1 MIISISNHKGG
12 VGKTTTALNLAASLA
27 SLKKTV
33 LLIDLDPQAS
43 LTISTGH
50 NPDSFPENVYTAL
63 VNNKPLALSVQATSM
78 ENVSIIPSNI
88 DLSAFEVELQT
99 TLSREFKLKNA
110 IQKLPRH
117 DFIIIDCPPALG
129 NLTINALTAS
139 DLVLVPVQA
148 EYLALRA
155 LQKHNELVDLVKK
168 NTNPKI
174 HTKYLVTMFNKGT
187 LHAGEVLTEAHN
199 LYKNI
204 FKTVIPRTIKFPDAV
219 TAGKAL
225 IQIMPESSGAEAYK
239 SVAKELI

>member
-1 MIISISNHKGG
+1 MIIAISNHKGG

-27 SLKKTV
+27 TLKKSV
-33 LLIDLDPQAS
+33 LLVDLDPQAS
-43 LTISTGH
+43 LTISTGL
-50 NPDSFPENVYTAL
+50 NPDSFQENVYTSL
-63 VNNKPLALSVQATSM
+63 VNDKPLSLVVQTTSIDK
-78 ENVSIIPSNI
+78 VSLIPSNI

-99 TLSREFKLKNA
+99 TLSREFKLKHA
-110 IQKLPRH
+110 LQKLPH
-117 DFIIIDCPPALG
+117 YDFIIIDCPPALG

-155 LQKHNELVDLVKK
+155 LQKHNDLVDLVKK

-174 HTKYLVTMFNKGT
+174 HCKYLITMFSKGT
-187 LHAGEVLTEAHN
+187 LHANEVLTEAHN

-225 IQIMPESSGAEAYK
+225 IQLMPAASGAEAYK
-239 SVAKELI
+239 AVAKELI